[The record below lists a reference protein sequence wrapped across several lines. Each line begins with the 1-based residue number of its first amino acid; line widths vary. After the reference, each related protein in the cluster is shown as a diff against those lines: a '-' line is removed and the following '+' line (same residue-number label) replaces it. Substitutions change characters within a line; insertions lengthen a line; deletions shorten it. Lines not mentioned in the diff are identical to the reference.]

1 MQFIQNKANSSNWKV
16 SRVDVGDDDDGD
28 DGEEDIDAEMAAE
41 MVYGNP
47 IKKIIIHFKKL
58 VSLENKIFWY

>member
-1 MQFIQNKANSSNWKV
+1 MQFILIKPNAYNWKV
-16 SRVDVGDDDDGD
+16 CRVDVGDDDDGD

-47 IKKIIIHFKKL
+47 IKR
-58 VSLENKIFWY
+58 NKY

>member
-47 IKKIIIHFKKL
+47 IKINKYKL
-58 VSLENKIFWY
+58 

>member
-1 MQFIQNKANSSNWKV
+1 MQFIQNKANSSNWKIC
-16 SRVDVGDDDDGD
+16 RVDVGDDDDGD

-47 IKKIIIHFKKL
+47 IKKNNYTL
-58 VSLENKIFWY
+58 